1 MLRRVSQLLVAP
13 LIAALVFVPVSAP
26 AADHVVSGADVSA
39 RLGEAAAARQAD
51 LAELNAFLASP
62 LGQQAARVVAA
73 DTEGLQARLAQ
84 LSDAEA
90 RDLAGRARIL
100 KADPA
105 ASGLSGAQITWIIIG
120 GVALISLVTLLIVAP
135 WADDPYDYYYYY

>member
-13 LIAALVFVPVSAP
+13 LIVAMVAFPVPAA

-51 LAELNAFLASP
+51 LADLNAFLVSP
-62 LGQQAARVVAA
+62 VGLQAARVLGA
-73 DTEGLQARLAQ
+73 DTAKAQSRLAH

-90 RDLAGRARIL
+90 RDLARRARVL
-100 KADPA
+100 TADPA
-105 ASGLSGAQITWIIIG
+105 SGLGTGAILAIVFG
-120 GVALISLVTLLIVAP
+120 GIAVTALLVWLAYEAEDETL
-135 WADDPYDYYYYY
+135 YYY